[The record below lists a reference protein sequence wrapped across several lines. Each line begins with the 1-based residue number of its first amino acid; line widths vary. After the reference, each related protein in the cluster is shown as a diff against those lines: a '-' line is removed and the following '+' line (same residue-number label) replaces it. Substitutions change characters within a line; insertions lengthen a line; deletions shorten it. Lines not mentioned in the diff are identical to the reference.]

1 MTITGASEAWT
12 IPTMIARRGLRYV
25 IDLNPEPNDETNSA
39 SKYRFGSGGGG
50 HSFVTF
56 PVKQRCG

>member
-25 IDLNPEPNDETNSA
+25 IDLNPEPNERDEL
-39 SKYRFGSGGGG
+39 RLE
-50 HSFVTF
+50 V
-56 PVKQRCG
+56 